1 MTNTT
6 IHTHELLLK
15 LNRHVTEPTRKS
27 LWSLCIICSALS
39 AVLIFGH
46 FLIDSWYTLPAGFFF
61 LPIALIFGFLLPQY
75 GKAKLSEKIQKQ
87 LLADP
92 DTVTDYEF
100 FDEHFTFESKSK
112 YRHSNER
119 VDYALIDKVVKIDG
133 TTMYMQ
139 TKSGIYY
146 LIHESEG
153 ITELFRFLY
162 MRSKATLK

>member
-6 IHTHELLLK
+6 AHTHNLLLQ
-15 LNRHVTEPTRKS
+15 LNRHVTAPTRK
-27 LWSLCIICSALS
+27 LLLCLFTICTTLS
-39 AVLIFGH
+39 VVLIFGH
-46 FLIDSWYTLPAGFFF
+46 FVIDSWYTLHGGFFF
-61 LPIALIFGFLLPQY
+61 LPLALISGFLLPQY
-75 GKAKLSEKIQKQ
+75 GKAKLSAKIQKQ

-92 DTVTDYEF
+92 DTVADYEF

-153 ITELFRFLY
+153 ITDLFRFLY